1 MAELKTKPE
10 KRDPLDFIN
19 SVDDGQKRKDSLE
32 ILKMMKEITGKPP
45 VMWGPSMIGFDQYH
59 YKYKS
64 GHEGDAFVTG
74 FSPRKTSLVLYVLAG
89 FERKDELLQKLG
101 KYKNGK
107 SCLYVK
113 RLSDI
118 DKDVLRELIIESV
131 KYMKKRWP

>member
-89 FERKDELLQKLG
+89 FERLPELLQKLG